1 MSSTSSPPALKSR
14 KKGATTKPTTT
25 RSLSA
30 SEIARNFKN
39 FEIWGSH
46 HKCEQASFSDMPE
59 DFKDDIKKVFDFSS
73 KPKLPASWVDP
84 KSREFSLLPK
94 LASKGLIEFLK
105 EIHDQNPKLFGE
117 IAESEIPGL
126 LERMG
131 IVHSAWRRLEI
142 MKQSKE
148 KYSEADYAANV
159 YNVFRSPAIR
169 ESTHRVQSNIS
180 LPQPSVSTNLDSA
193 TIRILGTKAASPD
206 CVIMIPSAAISSLSL
221 SKDSPFQVLK
231 RHPNVVKSGNVSK
244 CSSFRFQS
252 TPLVAPPEMP
262 AFQFCSS
269 FWEDKKPV
277 HQMLEDAYR
286 QNRMSTT
293 AAVRHLHSHH
303 VNAPVFGLVWASG
316 TVRAHVDWWSASE
329 GKNKPPVSST
339 QVINPFLDK
348 AADIAEVRIYLN
360 KASPSE
366 LIQVFFLIENIDHWT
381 MNGFC
386 ERAIK
391 GVKDLEESVVKK
403 DEPYM
408 PWKR

>member
-1 MSSTSSPPALKSR
+1 
-14 KKGATTKPTTT
+14 
-25 RSLSA
+25 
-30 SEIARNFKN
+30 
-39 FEIWGSH
+39 
-46 HKCEQASFSDMPE
+46 
-59 DFKDDIKKVFDFSS
+59 
-73 KPKLPASWVDP
+73 
-84 KSREFSLLPK
+84 
-94 LASKGLIEFLK
+94 
-105 EIHDQNPKLFGE
+105 
-117 IAESEIPGL
+117 
-126 LERMG
+126 
-131 IVHSAWRRLEI
+131 
-142 MKQSKE
+142 
-148 KYSEADYAANV
+148 
-159 YNVFRSPAIR
+159 
-169 ESTHRVQSNIS
+169 
-180 LPQPSVSTNLDSA
+180 
-193 TIRILGTKAASPD
+193 
-206 CVIMIPSAAISSLSL
+206 MIPWAAISSLSL

-329 GKNKPPVSST
+329 GKNKPPIVYSAPYRVEDRGEGT
-339 QVINPFLDK
+339 VTFHEWQLNK
-348 AADIAEVRIYLN
+348 AADIAE
-360 KASPSE
+360 
-366 LIQVFFLIENIDHWT
+366 VFFLIENIDHWT

-408 PWKR
+408 PWKRRVGDLTAAPKASAAQKENNNANISTSATSSAQSTPPPKPRSRPNRRR